1 MNTAATAAVPGLVA
15 RWAHIYSDT
24 KAVEMTVT
32 WVHFAGILLG
42 GGFAVVA
49 DRAGLGLSARAPAE
63 PRAVSAAVH
72 RWVIAGLVLIFASG
86 ILMML
91 ADLHTYLTSLVFW
104 IKMGLVAA
112 LLVNGYGRSRA
123 ETAHRDGVIHG
134 RRRLRRTSIISLVL
148 WFVILLASTVLNS
161 AA

>member
-1 MNTAATAAVPGLVA
+1 MTLTAVPHLVA
-15 RWAHIYSDT
+15 RWAHVYSDA
-24 KAVEMTVT
+24 KAVGTIVT
-32 WVHFAGILLG
+32 WTHFAGVLLG

-72 RWVIAGLVLIFASG
+72 RWVVAGLVLIFASG
-86 ILMML
+86 ILMVL
-91 ADLHTYLTSLVFW
+91 ADVGTYLTSVVFW
-104 IKMGLVAA
+104 IKMALVAA
-112 LLVNGYGRSRA
+112 LLINGYGRSRA
-123 ETAHRDGVIHG
+123 EAAHREGVAQW

-148 WFVILLASTVLNS
+148 WFVILLISTILNS

>member
-1 MNTAATAAVPGLVA
+1 MLATAPGLIA
-15 RWAHIYSDT
+15 RWAHIYGDT
-24 KAVEMTVT
+24 KSVGMVIT
-32 WVHFAGILLG
+32 WTHFAGILLG

-49 DRAGLGLSARAPAE
+49 DRAGLGLSKKAPAE
-63 PRAVSAAVH
+63 PKAVSAAVH
-72 RWVIAGLVLIFASG
+72 RWVVAGLVLIFASG

-91 ADLHTYLTSLVFW
+91 ADLHTYFTSLVFW

-112 LLVNGYGRSRA
+112 LLINGYGRSRA
-123 ETAHRDGVIHG
+123 ETAHRDGAIHG

-148 WFVILLASTVLNS
+148 WFVILLVSTVLNS